1 MIYSVRGTLV
11 LAQPGTAV
19 VECGGVGY
27 QCSISLT
34 TLSTLPP
41 AGSEVRLFTYLAVR
55 EDAVEL
61 FGFYSREELDCFKLL
76 TGVNGVGNKLALV
89 LLSDFTAD
97 RLALMIASGDAK
109 GLTAA
114 PGVGNKLAQR
124 IVLELKDKVG
134 AFGAAGP
141 DLRAAAAAAQ
151 GGGNLSE
158 AAAALVALG
167 YSQSDAAAALREGS
181 EEQSVED
188 LIKLGL
194 KRLSARMNRGG

>member
-1 MIYSVRGTLV
+1 MIYSLKGTLI
-11 LAQPGTAV
+11 LAQPGCAV

-27 QCSISLT
+27 LCSVSMT

-41 AGSEVRLFTYLAVR
+41 VGSEVRLYTYMTVR
-55 EDAVEL
+55 EDSVDL
-61 FGFYSREELDCFKLL
+61 YGFYGREELECFKLC
-76 TGVNGVGNKLALV
+76 TSVNGVGARLALAI
-89 LLSDFTAD
+89 LSEFTCD

-124 IVLELKDKVG
+124 IVLELKDKLG
-134 AFGAAGP
+134 GIGLAQETS
-141 DLRAAAAAAQ
+141 AAAQ
-151 GGGNLSE
+151 TAPGASGNLSE

-167 YSQSDAAAALREGS
+167 YSQTDAAVALGGAP
-181 EEQSVED
+181 EEASVEE

-194 KRLSARMNRGG
+194 KQLSRRTY